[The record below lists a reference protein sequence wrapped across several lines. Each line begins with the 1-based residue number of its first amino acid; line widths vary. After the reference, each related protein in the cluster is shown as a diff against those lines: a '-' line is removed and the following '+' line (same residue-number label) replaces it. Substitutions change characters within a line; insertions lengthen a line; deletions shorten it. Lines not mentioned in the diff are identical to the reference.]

1 MLIYGLKNCD
11 KCRAAR
17 KVLLNSVFVDLRENP
32 FPKMEICTLVENYG
46 DDIVN
51 KKSTTWRSLTEADRQ
66 LTTTDLLEAHPTLFK
81 RPIIKDSEGNYTF
94 GWTKGIIE
102 QYQPE
107 KK

>member
-32 FPKMEICTLVENYG
+32 FPKMDICTLVENYG

-81 RPIIKDSEGNYTF
+81 RPIIKDSEGHYTF

-102 QYQPE
+102 QYQPD

>member
-81 RPIIKDSEGNYTF
+81 RPIIKDSEGHYTF

-102 QYQPE
+102 QYQPD

>member
-17 KVLLNSVFVDLRENP
+17 KVLLNSVFVDLRDNP

-81 RPIIKDSEGNYTF
+81 RPIIKDSEGHYTF

>member
-17 KVLLNSVFVDLRENP
+17 KALLNSVFVDLRENP

-51 KKSTTWRSLTEADRQ
+51 KKSTTWRSLSEADRQ

-81 RPIIKDSEGNYTF
+81 RPIIKDSEGHYTF

>member
-17 KVLLNSVFVDLRENP
+17 KVLLNSVFVDLRETP
-32 FPKMEICTLVENYG
+32 FPRREISTLVENYG

-51 KKSTTWRSLTEADRQ
+51 KKSTTWRSLTETDRQ
-66 LTTTDLLEAHPTLFK
+66 LTTTDLLEAYPTLFK
-81 RPIIKDSEGNYTF
+81 RPIIEDGEGHYTF
-94 GWTKGIIE
+94 GWTKDIME
-102 QYQPE
+102 QYQSD

>member
-51 KKSTTWRSLTEADRQ
+51 KKSTTWRSLTETDRQ

-81 RPIIKDSEGNYTF
+81 RPIIKDSEGHYTF

-102 QYQPE
+102 RYQPN

>member
-32 FPKMEICTLVENYG
+32 FPKIEICTLVENYG

-81 RPIIKDSEGNYTF
+81 RPIIKDSEGHYTF

>member
-51 KKSTTWRSLTEADRQ
+51 KTSTTWRSLTEADRQ

-81 RPIIKDSEGNYTF
+81 RPIIKDSEGHYTF

>member
-81 RPIIKDSEGNYTF
+81 RPIIKDSEGHYTF

>member
-81 RPIIKDSEGNYTF
+81 RPIIKDSEGHYTF

-102 QYQPE
+102 QYQTD

>member
-17 KVLLNSVFVDLRENP
+17 KVLLNSVFVDLRETP
-32 FPKMEICTLVENYG
+32 FSRKEISTLVENYG
-46 DDIVN
+46 DEIVN
-51 KKSTTWRSLTEADRQ
+51 KKSTTWRTLTETDRQ

-81 RPIIKDSEGNYTF
+81 RPIIKDSEGHYTF
-94 GWTKGIIE
+94 GWTKGITE
-102 QYQPE
+102 QYQSD

>member
-11 KCRAAR
+11 KCRNAR
-17 KVLLNSVFVDLRENP
+17 KILLNSVFVDLREIP
-32 FPKMEICTLVENYG
+32 FSRTEISTLVKNYG
-46 DDIVN
+46 EDIVN

-81 RPIIKDSEGNYTF
+81 RPIIKDSEGHYTF
-94 GWTKGIIE
+94 GWTKNIIE

>member
-51 KKSTTWRSLTEADRQ
+51 KKSTTWRSMTEADRQ

-81 RPIIKDSEGNYTF
+81 RPIIKDSEGHYTF

>member
-32 FPKMEICTLVENYG
+32 FPKMEICRLVENYG

-81 RPIIKDSEGNYTF
+81 RPIIKDSEGHYTF

>member
-1 MLIYGLKNCD
+1 MVLKNCD

-81 RPIIKDSEGNYTF
+81 RPIIKDSEGHYTF

>member
-81 RPIIKDSEGNYTF
+81 RPIIKDSEGHYTF

-102 QYQPE
+102 QYEPE

>member
-17 KVLLNSVFVDLRENP
+17 KVLLNSVFVDLRDNP

-81 RPIIKDSEGNYTF
+81 RPIIKDSEGHYTF

-102 QYQPE
+102 QYQPD

>member
-32 FPKMEICTLVENYG
+32 FPKMEICALVENYG

-81 RPIIKDSEGNYTF
+81 RPIIKDSEGHYTF

>member
-17 KVLLNSVFVDLRENP
+17 KALLNSVFVDLRENP

-81 RPIIKDSEGNYTF
+81 RPIIKDSEGHYTF

-102 QYQPE
+102 QYQPD

>member
-51 KKSTTWRSLTEADRQ
+51 KKSTTWRSLTEVDRQ

-81 RPIIKDSEGNYTF
+81 RPIIKDSEGHYTF